1 MNYGDVR
8 IPTRA
13 FTVLMLASTLILGFW
28 SRAESGQGSSQSL
41 GQLLRKSA
49 DIAEVQVRPTNDARQ
64 RITIRLRGL
73 QPTDLVN
80 IRPADR
86 NQLEV
91 AAGALVKSAGL
102 QRSSMP
108 VEPMEPGPAL
118 PDSAM
123 EVTPAMVDFTRQ
135 PSHGYIVF
143 VDIQVPRRLQVRVEL
158 DGKTIL
164 KASLRQPLS
173 LRNQEW
179 GQGASNSSG
188 AIMQAAMPPVSHRL
202 SSHAASHDGTY
213 YVPVSRLQILN
224 RNPIKGEAGQKV
236 IVKLEINEAGQVVNV
251 ISMTE
256 APPSGLEDAL
266 RAWRFAPYE
275 VDGHRVRVSTT
286 LAITVE

>member
-1 MNYGDVR
+1 MYYKDLR

-13 FTVLMLASTLILGFW
+13 FTVLMLVSTLILSFW
-28 SRAESGQGSSQSL
+28 SRAEAGQATSQSQ

-49 DIAEVQVRPTNDARQ
+49 DIAEVQVKPTSAARQ
-64 RITIRLRGL
+64 RITIRLLGL

-80 IRPADR
+80 IRPADGNR
-86 NQLEV
+86 LEV
-91 AAGALVKSAGL
+91 AAGALVKSAEL

-108 VEPMEPGPAL
+108 VETMEPGPAL

-123 EVTPAMVDFTRQ
+123 EVTPSIVTFTRQ
-135 PSHGYIVF
+135 ASHGNIVF
-143 VDIQVPRRLQVRVEL
+143 VDIQVPHRVQVRVEL

-179 GQGASNSSG
+179 GQGASSSSG
-188 AIMQAAMPPVSHRL
+188 AIMQAIMPPISNRLPSHP
-202 SSHAASHDGTY
+202 ASHDGTY

-224 RNPIKGEAGQKV
+224 RNPIRGEAGQRV
-236 IVKLEINEAGQVVNV
+236 IVKLEINEAGRVVNV
-251 ISMTE
+251 IPMTD
-256 APPSGLEDAL
+256 APPSGLEDTL

-275 VDGHRVRVSTT
+275 INGRRVRVSTT
-286 LAITVE
+286 LALTVE

>member
-1 MNYGDVR
+1 MNHADFR
-8 IPTRA
+8 IPKRA
-13 FTVLMLASTLILGFW
+13 FTALMLASTLILSFW
-28 SRAESGQGSSQSL
+28 SLAQGGQATSRSQ

-49 DIAEVQVRPTNDARQ
+49 DIAEVQVKSTNAVRP
-64 RITIRLRGL
+64 RITISLQGL

-80 IRPADR
+80 IRPADGNR
-86 NQLEV
+86 LEV
-91 AAGALVKSAGL
+91 AAGTLEKSAAL
-102 QRSSMP
+102 QRTSMP
-108 VEPMEPGPAL
+108 VETMQSGPAP

-123 EVTPAMVDFTRQ
+123 EVTPTMVYFTRQ
-135 PSHGYIVF
+135 ASHGNVVF
-143 VDIQVPRRLQVRVEL
+143 LDIQVPRRVQVRVQL

-188 AIMQAAMPPVSHRL
+188 AIMQAAMPPVSQRL

-236 IVKLEINEAGQVVNV
+236 IVKLEIDEAGHVVN
-251 ISMTE
+251 IIPLTE
-256 APPSGLEDAL
+256 APPAGLEEVL

-286 LAITVE
+286 LALTVE